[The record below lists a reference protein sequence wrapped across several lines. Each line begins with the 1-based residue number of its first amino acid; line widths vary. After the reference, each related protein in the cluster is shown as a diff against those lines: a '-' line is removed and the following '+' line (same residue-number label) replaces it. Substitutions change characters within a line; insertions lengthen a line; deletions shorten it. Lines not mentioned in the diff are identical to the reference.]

1 MYHHVF
7 MFLFT
12 PGMGVNRAR
21 RAYIIIYKGACA
33 PSVPRAMSC
42 HFEHLKNYAVFH
54 QSASIGPIYQPS
66 GGKEKKLF
74 AQRELKNVNIGFISS
89 FILYFFIFDRFWNMK
104 GWKTLPGTLSDAIKG
119 KLECYNRII
128 IGVWWN
134 IFMPAV
140 TRKCASR

>member
-42 HFEHLKNYAVFH
+42 HFERLKITRFLVGRVPLARYFSPLVAEN
-54 QSASIGPIYQPS
+54 
-66 GGKEKKLF
+66 E
-74 AQRELKNVNIGFISS
+74 IS
-89 FILYFFIFDRFWNMK
+89 
-104 GWKTLPGTLSDAIKG
+104 
-119 KLECYNRII
+119 C
-128 IGVWWN
+128 
-134 IFMPAV
+134 
-140 TRKCASR
+140 